1 MQALKEALESGSST
15 SGLHT
20 LVTPSGDQPHEMPE
34 RARLSIDENEATP
47 KALPETVPQCS
58 QQEVMEDHP
67 SDPMEASDFDVGGNM
82 QMLDSDDKCSSC
94 LSLKNENRQLQNRVK
109 TLREKL
115 KNKRE
120 DLRKVQTKLNGEL

>member
-1 MQALKEALESGSST
+1 
-15 SGLHT
+15 
-20 LVTPSGDQPHEMPE
+20 MPE
-34 RARLSIDENEATP
+34 RARLSINENEATP
-47 KALPETVPQCS
+47 KAPPETVPQCS

-67 SDPMEASDFDVGGNM
+67 SDPMEASDFDVGSDV

-120 DLRKVQTKLNGEL
+120 DLRKAQTKLNGKL